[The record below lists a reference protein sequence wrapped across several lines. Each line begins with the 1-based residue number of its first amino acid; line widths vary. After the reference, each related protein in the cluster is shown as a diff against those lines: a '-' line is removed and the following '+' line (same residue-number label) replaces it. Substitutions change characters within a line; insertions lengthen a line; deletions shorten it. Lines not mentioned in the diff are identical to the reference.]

1 MFEAL
6 LRYFQDSPLA
16 LWGPFGVLILCG
28 LGLPLPEDVVL
39 ISAGALGEIEGRSWL
54 HVSGVM
60 YAGVLI
66 GDSTIFLTGRYLGQ
80 RLLTTRWFQRYLS
93 PEKQLRVEARFERFG
108 SMVLFVAR
116 FLPGLRAPVFFTAG
130 SMKVRY
136 LKFLLFDGLAALIS
150 VPVFVW
156 LGHWLWA
163 NFHDDLTQ
171 LERVIARSQA
181 YSLLTALGLCVVV
194 AAVVFVRVRLA
205 RRRRDDYF

>member
-1 MFEAL
+1 MFETL
-6 LRYFQDSPLA
+6 IRYFQGSPLA

-39 ISAGALGEIEGRSWL
+39 ISAGALGQIDGRSWL
-54 HVSGVM
+54 SVSGVM
-60 YAGVLI
+60 YAGVMI

-80 RLLTTRWFQRYLS
+80 RLLATHWFQRYLS
-93 PEKQLRVEARFERFG
+93 PAKQERVEAYFHRFG

-136 LKFLLFDGLAALIS
+136 WKFLFFDGLAALIS
-150 VPVFVW
+150 VPFFVW

-163 NFHDDLTQ
+163 EFHDDLEQ
-171 LERVIARSQA
+171 LDRVLARSQS
-181 YSLLTALGLCVVV
+181 YTLLVSGALVAIVIVAIVV
-194 AAVVFVRVRLA
+194 RI
-205 RRRRDDYF
+205 RRRRSGHE